1 MVFALCFFFLR
12 HVPYNLRGDNPAFY
26 LLQGPFSN
34 SACFVLRRLPLP
46 PKREV
51 STLLQSDNFPFGN
64 RLHRPFLYNFHV
76 LSNPYIKLHLI
87 PPLTFPFYPPYV
99 STLSLQ
105 SLWITAEKVVKSS
118 EKRDFYIALPK
129 KNIYSALCHTLHQ
142 LWNSLDHLCMH
153 YVHIVYITALFPSC
167 ILSVT
172 IFPISTIFSPS
183 FFGFSRA
190 IFFSISI
197 YCGFTFFYHYAALVV
212 PFCTWLCFFL
222 FSFALLM

>member
-12 HVPYNLRGDNPAFY
+12 HTPYNLRGDNPAFY

-51 STLLQSDNFPFGN
+51 STSHYRKNCLLCIM
-64 RLHRPFLYNFHV
+64 
-76 LSNPYIKLHLI
+76 PYFA
-87 PPLTFPFYPPYV
+87 PLWT
-99 STLSLQ
+99 
-105 SLWITAEKVVKSS
+105 
-118 EKRDFYIALPK
+118 
-129 KNIYSALCHTLHQ
+129 
-142 LWNSLDHLCMH
+142 SLDHLCIH
-153 YVHIVYITALFPSC
+153 HVHIVYITALFPFC

-183 FFGFSRA
+183 FFGFSSA

-212 PFCTWLCFFL
+212 PFCTWLCFFR